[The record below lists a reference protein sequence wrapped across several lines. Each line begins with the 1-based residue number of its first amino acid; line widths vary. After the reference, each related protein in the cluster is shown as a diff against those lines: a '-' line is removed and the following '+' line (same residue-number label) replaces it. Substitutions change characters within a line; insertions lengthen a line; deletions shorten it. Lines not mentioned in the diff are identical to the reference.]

1 MIRDAHDRRDKI
13 DALTIR
19 FAVGEISEAVFTARL
34 KGLVRDPDDIR
45 HLVILNQTAHRS
57 SLPYRRGDVA

>member
-13 DALTIR
+13 DALAIR
-19 FAVGEISEAVFTARL
+19 FAVGEISEAVFTASL
-34 KGLVRDPDDIR
+34 KGLVRDRDDIR
-45 HLVILNQTAHRS
+45 HLVMLNQIAHRS